1 MVRSM
6 TSCLVWF
13 SATLIS
19 SRRMIGIKY
28 SPGCYSGYCNGR
40 VSSAISSSSRI
51 NVLLSWNCEST
62 PLDSSY
68 CWSDIKLDG
77 SLSSAIDFIANVALL
92 SFCFASEKKGFLF
105 SRLVD
110 YFFWEMVVAA
120 PLRLYILLGS
130 FAMFF
135 NADLL
140 LTNLVL
146 FAKTFGLPLELF
158 KDDLKPEGVIAFL
171 RIVAI
176 VLFGTKVYSI

>member
-1 MVRSM
+1 
-6 TSCLVWF
+6 
-13 SATLIS
+13 
-19 SRRMIGIKY
+19 
-28 SPGCYSGYCNGR
+28 
-40 VSSAISSSSRI
+40 
-51 NVLLSWNCEST
+51 
-62 PLDSSY
+62 
-68 CWSDIKLDG
+68 
-77 SLSSAIDFIANVALL
+77 
-92 SFCFASEKKGFLF
+92 
-105 SRLVD
+105 
-110 YFFWEMVVAA
+110 MVVAA